1 MIKLIRAE
9 QMKTEIEGKKVDF
22 DRYNIEVKSQLSTKQ
37 YSIVVDYLNN
47 EITGDCVAFGSWF
60 DIELDECLELLNE
73 VLKDNKPI
81 RKINFIK

>member
-9 QMKTEIEGKKVDF
+9 QIKTEIEGEKVDF